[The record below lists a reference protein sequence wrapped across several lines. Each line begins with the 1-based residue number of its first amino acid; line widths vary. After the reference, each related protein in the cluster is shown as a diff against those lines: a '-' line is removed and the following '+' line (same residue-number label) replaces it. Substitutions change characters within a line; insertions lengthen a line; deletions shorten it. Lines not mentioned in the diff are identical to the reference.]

1 MMIWEV
7 VTIFGDWS
15 LWVVISLFSIV
26 FSFLTP
32 KKMKKRVIYLSFSI
46 LSAVIISSAIVY
58 GMKLLFKTSRPCLG
72 LSYCPESYSFPSN
85 HAAVIF
91 AVVTTSAFYI
101 KDKRFSLL
109 LFGFAALVAL
119 SRLMLNVHRLEDVLV
134 GCLIGIII
142 GIIIKKYS
150 KTIENIVG

>member
-7 VTIFGDWS
+7 LTIFGDWL
-15 LWVVISLFSIV
+15 LWVCIV
-26 FSFLTP
+26 LIFLLFSFLISGERR
-32 KKMKKRVIYLSFSI
+32 KYVILLSFSI

-58 GMKLLFKTSRPCLG
+58 GLKLLFKIPRPCLG
-72 LSYCPESYSFPSN
+72 LPYCPGDYSFPSN

-109 LFGFAALVAL
+109 LFGFAILVAT
-119 SRLMLNVHRLEDVLV
+119 SRLVLNVHRLEDLLV

-142 GIIIKKYS
+142 GVLIKKYS
-150 KTIENIVG
+150 KSIQNIMG